1 MHTVF
6 FYGGVRW
13 VCPNIMHTMVLA
25 IKTRSPT
32 QNNHS
37 KSIYIHS
44 QQWLMWRG
52 KLPQQTY
59 EFRTR
64 LWTSKAHFSCHFW
77 ILTWLRLESLA
88 LQSTSTFDTFYTCH
102 LWINL
107 IDLISMHRFRN
118 FSSFMHFKR
127 RFCQHWGV
135 WSLWRFRH
143 FKGFTMRSMSI
154 HGAGSRPIRVVITQG
169 PSALATRHW
178 NGMEHRVE
186 IWGTLSLE
194 GAKICQAFWD
204 HRIGFLINVG
214 SESHSNMYTHVT
226 RCDKHLH
233 RRSYSHDSTEIS
245 QLRSGKIQSVS
256 ALERHPLSSRTI
268 SRCKLLTLRQ
278 PRRWQAHRQTWREG
292 ADEQPSDL
300 LPNDQTVSSRGGHR
314 SWWNGCDLQSGLLYK
329 TSTRLENI
337 PQNPIAAT
345 NEAHSLTTCWNC
357 STCGA
362 SGSYWI
368 WSG

>member
-1 MHTVF
+1 
-6 FYGGVRW
+6 
-13 VCPNIMHTMVLA
+13 MHTMVLA
-25 IKTRSPT
+25 IKTCSPT

-127 RFCQHWGV
+127 RFCQHRGV
-135 WSLWRFRH
+135 WGLWRFRH

-154 HGAGSRPIRVVITQG
+154 HGAGSRPIRVVITQR

-178 NGMEHRVE
+178 NGMKHRVE

-214 SESHSNMYTHVT
+214 SEFHSNMYTHVT

-245 QLRSGKIQSVS
+245 QLRSGKSN
-256 ALERHPLSSRTI
+256 LCRHYNV
-268 SRCKLLTLRQ
+268 TLWVAE
-278 PRRWQAHRQTWREG
+278 PY
-292 ADEQPSDL
+292 L
-300 LPNDQTVSSRGGHR
+300 
-314 SWWNGCDLQSGLLYK
+314 
-329 TSTRLENI
+329 
-337 PQNPIAAT
+337 AA
-345 NEAHSLTTCWNC
+345 SCWH
-357 STCGA
+357 
-362 SGSYWI
+362 SGSPEGDKHTAKPGGEGWRTA
-368 WSG
+368 